1 MESRNIKNR
10 PAYHPPEESMDDFA
24 RFTCTNCFSM
34 NGFIICI
41 SILLQTTD
49 WKEAMKLSI
58 MTGGD
63 SAGRGLFLGSCL
75 GAINGSLPT
84 ELAMAWE
91 GRVDIQKKVDDCA
104 N

>member
-1 MESRNIKNR
+1 
-10 PAYHPPEESMDDFA
+10 
-24 RFTCTNCFSM
+24 M

-63 SAGRGLFLGSCL
+63 SAGRGLFFGSYSGC
-75 GAINGSLPT
+75 NKRFVTT
-84 ELAMAWE
+84 ELAMA
-91 GRVDIQKKVDDCA
+91 
-104 N
+104 